1 MMRATRTTPAWIVAA
16 ACLGALS
23 VPARGAVVVAMDFDQ
38 LAIEAHRVVLGEVA
52 GISARWSADKTII
65 ETVVEVRVDV
75 EVSAG
80 SGGPTARIVQPGGR
94 IGEVGLAVPG
104 MPEFRQGERTLLFL
118 HVTGKDP
125 DGATTYSVVGLAQG
139 KFVVLPRLGGGYDV
153 RQQYPD
159 GLALAFPDENG
170 TLRATD
176 RVRPIVLD
184 LEEALD
190 RIRCVRG
197 EVTP

>member
-1 MMRATRTTPAWIVAA
+1 MNAVRRMLALGLAA
-16 ACLGALS
+16 AGLGVIAVS
-23 VPARGAVVVAMDFDQ
+23 ARGAVVVAMDFDQ
-38 LAIEAHRVVLGEVA
+38 LALDAHRVVLGEVE

-65 ETVVEVRVDV
+65 ETVVEVRVEVD
-75 EVSAG
+75 VSASAAG
-80 SGGPTARIVQPGGR
+80 TTVRIVQPGGR

-104 MPEFRQGERTLLFL
+104 MPEFRQGERVLLFL
-118 HVTGKDP
+118 HVTGTDA
-125 DGATTYSVVGLAQG
+125 DGAPTHSVVGLAQG
-139 KFVVLPRLGGGYDV
+139 KFTVLPRLGGGFDAV
-153 RQQYPD
+153 QQYPV
-159 GLALAFPDENG
+159 GLALAFPGPNG
-170 TLRATD
+170 TLRAVD